1 MIKEQQEE
9 KGFFRRREPYM
20 FMLWLA
26 IFGMVLLFGILVMLY
41 VGRKQGQDWVSFSVP
56 MVFWVSTFVVLG
68 SSWTLHITNKA
79 LLVDDFRKYRFFMGF
94 TLGLAFLFC
103 VLQVWGWNV
112 MYQSGIT
119 LQKSIAGAF
128 FFVISGL
135 HLAHL
140 LGGLYFL
147 TKAFAESLRNYTYID
162 AYVYSVNP
170 PTQLK
175 IKLITQYWHFV
186 DFLWL
191 ALFLLLVMP

>member
-1 MIKEQQEE
+1 MGKNTREE

-26 IFGMVLLFGILVMLY
+26 IFGMALLFGILAMLY
-41 VGRKQGQDWVSFSVP
+41 VGRKQATDWVGFSVP
-56 MVFWVSTFVVLG
+56 MVFWISTLVVLG

-79 LLVDDFRKYRFFMGF
+79 LVRDDFKTYRVFMGI
-94 TLGLAFLFC
+94 TLGLGVLFC
-103 VLQVWGWNV
+103 VLQLWGWNI
-112 MYQSGIT
+112 MYHSGIT

-140 LGGLYFL
+140 LGGVYFL
-147 TKAFAESLRNYTYID
+147 TKAFAESLKNYTYID
-162 AYVYSVNP
+162 AFVYSVNP

-175 IKLITQYWHFV
+175 IRLITQYWHFV

-191 ALFLLLVMP
+191 VLFLLLVMP